1 MTTTPDQP
9 FPDDEQPDSDRTQP
23 SSSPGSSPGVEIGMS
38 DEGGTF
44 EPEEDPD
51 PEA

>member
-23 SSSPGSSPGVEIGMS
+23 SSSPGVEIGMS